1 MEQNPNLIVMLTHH
15 DRTVPNA
22 AEIFASCAHSR
33 AQYWGF
39 KEVGLP
45 LEQMKSLFAAMRACG
60 KTTVL
65 EVVAYTE
72 EECLSGAQIAAE
84 CGCDILMG
92 TVFYDS
98 VNDFCK
104 ANALRYMPFVGTIT
118 GRPSVLEGS
127 IDDMIAQARSYL
139 EKGISGI
146 DLLAYRYTGDP
157 EELIRTF
164 VRAVDAPVCLAGSID
179 RLSRLDEVRNAGA
192 WGFTIGGAFFEEKF
206 GRDFASQ
213 IDAVCA
219 HLDAAPA
226 AV

>member
-1 MEQNPNLIVMLTHH
+1 MENTPNLVVMLTHH

-22 AEIFASCAHSR
+22 ADVFSACASSR

-45 LEQMKSLFAAMRACG
+45 AGQMKDLFSAMRACG
-60 KTTVL
+60 KATVL

-72 EECLSGAQIAAE
+72 EECLRGAKIAAE

-104 ANALRYMPFVGTIT
+104 SCGLRYMPFVGTIT
-118 GRPSVLEGS
+118 GRPSVLDGS
-127 IDDMIAQARSYL
+127 IEDMISQARSYL
-139 EKGISGI
+139 AKGVSGI

-157 EELIRTF
+157 AELIRTF

-179 RLSRLDEVRNAGA
+179 SISRLDEVRRSGA
-192 WGFTIGGAFFEEKF
+192 WGFTIGGAFFEHKF
-206 GRDFASQ
+206 GADFSSQ
-213 IDAVCA
+213 INAVCA
-219 HLDAAPA
+219 HMETAPA
-226 AV
+226 FV

>member
-1 MEQNPNLIVMLTHH
+1 MEHCPNLIVMLTHH
-15 DRTVPNA
+15 DRTVPEA
-22 AEIFASCAHSR
+22 AEIFAACSGSK

-45 LEQMKSLFAAMRACG
+45 LAQMKALFAAMKACG
-60 KTTVL
+60 KTTIL
-65 EVVAYTE
+65 EVVAYGE
-72 EECLSGAQIAAE
+72 EECLRGARIAAE

-104 ANALRYMPFVGTIT
+104 ASALRYMPFVGTIT
-118 GRPSVLEGS
+118 GRPSVLEGT
-127 IDDMIAQARSYL
+127 IGDMISQAQSYL
-139 EKGISGI
+139 DKGVSGI

-157 EELIRTF
+157 VELIRTF

-179 RLSRLDEVRNAGA
+179 SFARLDEVRRAGA
-192 WGFTIGGAFFEEKF
+192 WGFTIGGAFFENKF
-206 GRDFASQ
+206 GEDFSGQ
-213 IDAVCA
+213 IDRVCA
-219 HLDAAPA
+219 YMEAAPA

>member
-1 MEQNPNLIVMLTHH
+1 MEKNPNLIVMLTHH

-22 AEIFASCAHSR
+22 AEVFSACASSR

-45 LEQMKSLFAAMRACG
+45 PEQMKALFAAMRERG

-72 EECLSGAQIAAE
+72 DECLRGAELAAE
-84 CGCDILMG
+84 CECDILMG

-104 ANALRYMPFVGTIT
+104 ARGLRYMPFVGTIT

-127 IDDMIAQARSYL
+127 IEDMIAQAQIYL
-139 EKGISGI
+139 QKGVSGI

-157 EELIRTF
+157 AELIRTF
-164 VRAVDAPVCLAGSID
+164 VPAVDAPVCLAGSID
-179 RLSRLDEVRNAGA
+179 SLSRLDEVRRSGA
-192 WGFTIGGAFFEEKF
+192 WGFTIGGAFFAHKF
-206 GRDFASQ
+206 GEDFSAQ
-213 IDAVCA
+213 IDAVCSHIEA
-219 HLDAAPA
+219 IPA

>member
-1 MEQNPNLIVMLTHH
+1 MEKNPSLIVMLTHH

-22 AEIFASCAHSR
+22 AEVFAACASSR

-45 LEQMKSLFAAMRACG
+45 PEQMKALFAVMREHG

-72 EECLSGAQIAAE
+72 AECLRGAELAAE
-84 CGCDILMG
+84 CECDILMG

-104 ANALRYMPFVGTIT
+104 ARGLRYMPFVGTIT

-127 IDDMIAQARSYL
+127 IEDMIAQARTYL
-139 EKGISGI
+139 EKGVSGI

-157 EELIRTF
+157 AELIRTF

-179 RLSRLDEVRNAGA
+179 SLSRLDEVRRSGA
-192 WGFTIGGAFFEEKF
+192 WGFTIGGAFFEHKF
-206 GRDFASQ
+206 GQDIDTQ
-213 IDAVCA
+213 IDTVCA
-219 HLDAAPA
+219 HME
-226 AV
+226 AVPLCV

>member
-1 MEQNPNLIVMLTHH
+1 MIHDPHLIVMLTHH

-22 AEIFASCAHSR
+22 REIFEACADSK

-45 LEQMKSLFAAMRACG
+45 LDQMKELYAAMRSHG

-72 EECLSGAQIAAE
+72 EECLHGAQIAAE

-92 TVFYDS
+92 TLFFDS

-104 ANALRYMPFVGTIT
+104 EHRLKYMPFVGRIT

-127 IDDMIAQARSYL
+127 IEEMVAQARACL
-139 EKGISGI
+139 AKGVSGI
-146 DLLAYRYTGDP
+146 DLLAYRYVGDAD
-157 EELIRTF
+157 ELIRTF
-164 VRAVDAPVCLAGSID
+164 VREVDAPVCLAGSID
-179 RLSRLDEVRNAGA
+179 STARLDAVRRAGA
-192 WGFTIGGAFFEEKF
+192 WAFTIGGAFFERKF
-206 GRDFASQ
+206 GDDFRSQ
-213 IDAVCA
+213 IDRVCN
-219 HLDAAPA
+219 HMTLAPA
-226 AV
+226 II